1 VNGPSTP
8 RARGGTSTLREGFG
22 VIGRGIRDQP
32 RWFALAVLG
41 SVVYGV
47 MTGLT
52 AWAIGWV
59 VDHSVTPAI
68 AARHVTAAQLW
79 TIGGVL
85 ALVVLVNVV
94 GVIGRRLAGG
104 IAMFNLGAM
113 YRQRV
118 TRQYL
123 RLPLAWHHRHP
134 SGQLLSNANAD
145 VEATWNI
152 FAPLPMALGVVVMLV
167 FGIVQMA
174 VIDPWLALVGLTV
187 FPMLFAANVAFQRAM
202 SPRVTRAQQLRADV
216 SEVAHESFEA
226 ALVVKSLGREDHE
239 AERFAAVT
247 HELRDANVE
256 VGRTR
261 GRFDPAI
268 EAIPTLG
275 TLAVLLVGTLRV
287 RSGYLSAAQVVQIAY
302 LFSILAFPVR
312 ALGWVLAEL
321 PRAVV
326 GWRRIE
332 AVLEATGGMTYGT
345 RELPKGRSSHLQADG
360 LAYAYEIETEDGGT
374 DLNPAVV
381 DVTLDLAPG
390 STVAVVGPT
399 GSGKTTL
406 TNLVLRLVDP
416 DSGAVLLDGV
426 DLREVRK
433 GGVSDVAALVAQQT
447 FMFDDSVRGNVTLG
461 GDHDD
466 EAVWHALNVAQGAGF
481 VERLPDALDTR
492 VGERGA
498 SLSGGQRQRIAL
510 ARAVVREPQL
520 LVLDDATSAVDPS
533 VEQAI
538 LARLREASS
547 GTTVLVVAYRMATIL
562 LADQVVYV
570 EAGRVVDHGRHDE
583 LMRRCAG
590 YERLVTAYARE
601 AAERAALAA
610 EAGGEDLDEYDLD
623 GYDLEDAER
632 PDGRGDEREAVR

>member
-1 VNGPSTP
+1 VNDPT
-8 RARGGTSTLREGFG
+8 TSTLREGLA
-22 VIGRGIRDQP
+22 VIGRGIKGQP

-47 MTGLT
+47 MTSLT
-52 AWAIGWV
+52 AAAIGYV
-59 VDHSVTPAI
+59 VKRAVAPAI
-68 AARHVTAAQLW
+68 EARHVTTSQLW
-79 TIGGVL
+79 FIGGVM
-85 ALVVLVNVV
+85 AAVVLTTIV
-94 GVIGRRLAGG
+94 GVVGRRLAGG

-113 YRQRV
+113 YRRQV

-123 RLPLAWHHRHP
+123 RLPLSWHHRHP

-167 FGIVQMA
+167 FGIIHMLV
-174 VIDPWLALVGLTV
+174 VDPWLAVVGLTV
-187 FPMLFAANVAFQRAM
+187 FPMLFLANVAFQRAM

-226 ALVVKSLGREDHE
+226 ALIVKSLGREDHE
-239 AERFAAVT
+239 AERFRVVT
-247 HELRDANVE
+247 HELRDANIE

-268 EAIPTLG
+268 EAIPTIG

-287 RSGYLSAAQVVQIAY
+287 RSGLLSAAEVVQIAY

-326 GWRRIE
+326 GWNRVS
-332 AVLEATGGMTYGT
+332 AVLEATGSMEHGDRSLPRGT
-345 RELPKGRSSHLQADG
+345 ASHLQAER
-360 LAYAYEIETEDGGT
+360 LAYAYEIVTEDG
-374 DLNPAVV
+374 DADINPAIV
-381 DVTLDLAPG
+381 DVTLDVAPG

-399 GSGKTTL
+399 GSGKSTL
-406 TNLVLRLVDP
+406 TNLVMRLIDP
-416 DSGAVLLDGV
+416 DSGAVLLDGI
-426 DLREVRK
+426 DLREVRR
-433 GGVSDVAALVAQQT
+433 GGISEVAALVAQQT
-447 FMFDDSVRGNVTLG
+447 FMFDDSVRGNITLG
-461 GDHDD
+461 AAHDD
-466 EAVWHALNVAQGAGF
+466 GAVWDALHVAQGAVF
-481 VERLPDALDTR
+481 VERLPDGLDTH

-510 ARAVVREPQL
+510 ARAVIRRPQL
-520 LVLDDATSAVDPS
+520 LILDDATSAVDPS

-538 LARLREASS
+538 LGGLREAST

-562 LADQVVYV
+562 LADEVVYV
-570 EAGRVVDHGRHDE
+570 EQGRVVDHGSHDQ
-583 LMRRCAG
+583 LLGRCAG

-601 AAERAALAA
+601 AAEREAIAA
-610 EAGGEDLDEYDLD
+610 DEEFDD
-623 GYDLEDAER
+623 DA
-632 PDGRGDEREAVR
+632 GRGPAEEVSR